1 MSITLS
7 VGAVSVE
14 LPEDLYWEDELAW
27 SPVVQSESTSL
38 TGALILQTGLRQ
50 AGRHITLEPPLATRS
65 SWMTRADLEQLFAWA
80 EEPGLQLTLQL
91 RGASHTVVWRHQ
103 EPPVIRA
110 EPVQHYS
117 DVASEDLYTAT
128 LRFLEI

>member
-1 MSITLS
+1 MSITLTL
-7 VGAVSVE
+7 GAVSLA
-14 LPEDLYWEDELAW
+14 LPEDLYWADELLW
-27 SPVVQSESTSL
+27 NPVVQSESTSL

-50 AGRHITLEPPLATRS
+50 GGRPITLEPPLAGRS
-65 SWMTRADLEQLFAWA
+65 SWMPRADLEQLRAWA
-80 EEPGLQLTLQL
+80 AVPELQLSLQL
-91 RGASHTVVWRHQ
+91 RGVSRTVVWRHH

-117 DVASEDLYTAT
+117 DVAPDDAYTAS